1 MWIQLR
7 SRSGNAEFS
16 FMFIWDPIHLG
27 HRSEVSPVGLVD
39 TKGTDSL
46 MVRMAVSTLNVGTNS
61 IVREGQILARALNLA
76 RSW

>member
-27 HRSEVSPVGLVD
+27 RRRSSPVGLVD
-39 TKGTDSL
+39 TKGTDS
-46 MVRMAVSTLNVGTNS
+46 MK
-61 IVREGQILARALNLA
+61 
-76 RSW
+76 W